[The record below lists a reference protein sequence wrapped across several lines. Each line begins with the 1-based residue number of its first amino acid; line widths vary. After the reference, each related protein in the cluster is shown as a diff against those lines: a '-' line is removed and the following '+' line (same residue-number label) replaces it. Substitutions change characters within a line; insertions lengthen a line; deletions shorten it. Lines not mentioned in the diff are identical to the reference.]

1 MQSFTSAS
9 IAGSQE
15 LDKELQHIVTQ
26 LERQADPQTWGPE
39 TVEVFATADNWQTT
53 RYKYAAA
60 YASLLAWCA
69 AFGYPCGLQLLSQQP
84 EHLATTCNILHALLL
99 QRQRDVSQRSQFDD
113 HFQRMRSDL
122 NVSEQT
128 RDRLRSQ
135 LDAKQREHGTLYNQD
150 MQAEKLKEQLRN
162 MLMERKRE
170 AKKAFDMAGAWSKD
184 TASRPAGRLAK
195 RSNDSTIK
203 AWSHHE

>member
-1 MQSFTSAS
+1 MASA
-9 IAGSQE
+9 
-15 LDKELQHIVTQ
+15 
-26 LERQADPQTWGPE
+26 
-39 TVEVFATADNWQTT
+39 TVAC
-53 RYKYAAA
+53 
-60 YASLLAWCA
+60 LALIES
-69 AFGYPCGLQLLSQQP
+69 GL
-84 EHLATTCNILHALLL
+84 T
-99 QRQRDVSQRSQFDD
+99 
-113 HFQRMRSDL
+113 
-122 NVSEQT
+122 
-128 RDRLRSQ
+128 
-135 LDAKQREHGTLYNQD
+135 QD